1 MEDSYIAPI
10 VEAPPKGARLVH
22 LSQLQNA
29 LTHMRTCLECQRAPK
44 SVPSIVSEQI
54 IGYASVLRLPC
65 GQSMSTSPIVEPC
78 TIIRDDA
85 LFQLAQQQLLC
96 NASTLDELARAHGRY
111 SSLDPPAPADGLM
124 DMLIMQPASHTSE
137 DAPTDTRIVPL
148 EEAPAHVEAAG
159 ADNENCALAEVS
171 ALLLQLALT
180 HYVGG
185 TDATATTRTLL
196 EVADMPSP
204 PTFSPSSTFSGLLVA
219 RACILA
225 TMEAQ
230 RLAAGNYGGH
240 GEAVDHDAHTGAGK
254 APPSSSKFRGVYKYK
269 VCLFVQRT

>member
-1 MEDSYIAPI
+1 MEDAYAAP
-10 VEAPPKGARLVH
+10 VMDAPPKGARLVH

-78 TIIRDDA
+78 TIIRDDT
-85 LFQLAQQQLLC
+85 LFQLAQQQLLG
-96 NASTLDELARAHGRY
+96 NTSTLEELARTHGRY

-124 DMLIMQPASHTSE
+124 DMLAMQPASHTSA
-137 DAPTDTRIVPL
+137 DAPTDTLVAPL
-148 EEAPAHVEAAG
+148 EEVPAFAEAAG
-159 ADNENCALAEVS
+159 ADNENRALAEVS

-185 TDATATTRTLL
+185 TDATSTTRTLL

-204 PTFSPSSTFSGLLVA
+204 PTFTPSSTFSGLLVA

-230 RLAAGNYGGH
+230 RLAATNYGGH
-240 GEAVDHDAHTGAGK
+240 SEAVEADALTGVGR
-254 APPSSSKFRGVYKYK
+254 APPSGSKFRGVYKYK
-269 VCLFVQRT
+269 VW